1 MSLEVGIVGLP
12 NVGKSTLFSAL
23 TKVEA
28 DAENYPFC
36 TIEPNYGIVKL
47 NDSRVTRL
55 AEIINPERVI
65 PATLKVVDIAGLVKG
80 ASKGEGLGNQFLSN
94 IREVDAI
101 AHVVRCFEDNGVAHV
116 ENNHDPVGDV
126 IVVQTELILSDLE
139 QVERKIDKLHKQIK
153 GDRDLAEE
161 LHKQIK
167 GDRDLAEELSVF
179 EKIRNHLGEGNPAI
193 SADLDTDEKLIIG
206 ELNLLSMKP
215 YIYIANVSED
225 QLNEASDTEK
235 QLRKFAFQEGVEVI
249 PICAKVESELSDMDE
264 EESDYFMEELGIDGT
279 GIDQLTNSG
288 YRMLE
293 QITYFTA
300 GKNEVRAWEI
310 RKGATAPEAA
320 GKIHT
325 DFEKG
330 FIRAEVFHFD
340 DIDRL
345 GSESSVKEAGRWRL
359 EGRDYVVN
367 DGDIMHFRFNN

>member
-161 LHKQIK
+161 L
-167 GDRDLAEELSVF
+167 SVF
-179 EKIRNHLGEGNPAI
+179 EKIRDHLGEGNPAI
-193 SADLDTDEKLIIG
+193 SADLDTDENELIG

-225 QLNEASDTEK
+225 QLNEASDSEK

>member
-55 AEIINPERVI
+55 AEIINPERVV

-153 GDRDLAEE
+153 GDS
-161 LHKQIK
+161 
-167 GDRDLAEELSVF
+167 DLAEELSVF
-179 EKIRNHLGEGNPAI
+179 EKIRNHLGEGNSAI

-225 QLNEASDTEK
+225 QLKEASDSEK

>member
-55 AEIINPERVI
+55 AEIINPERVV

-161 LHKQIK
+161 L
-167 GDRDLAEELSVF
+167 SVF

-225 QLNEASDTEK
+225 QLKEASDSEK

-367 DGDIMHFRFNN
+367 DGDIMHIRFNN

>member
-55 AEIINPERVI
+55 AEIINPERVV

-116 ENNHDPVGDV
+116 ENNHDPLGDV

-139 QVERKIDKLHKQIK
+139 QVERKIDK
-153 GDRDLAEE
+153 

-225 QLNEASDTEK
+225 QLKEASDSEK

>member
-116 ENNHDPVGDV
+116 ENSHDPVGDV

-153 GDRDLAEE
+153 GD
-161 LHKQIK
+161 H
-167 GDRDLAEELSVF
+167 DLAEELSVF
-179 EKIRNHLGEGNPAI
+179 EKIRDHLGDGDPAI

-225 QLNEASDTEK
+225 QLNEASYTEK

>member
-47 NDSRVTRL
+47 NDSRVARL

-101 AHVVRCFEDNGVAHV
+101 AHVVRCFEDNSVAHV
-116 ENNHDPVGDV
+116 ENNQDPVGDV

-139 QVERKIDKLHKQIK
+139 QVERKIEK
-153 GDRDLAEE
+153 

-179 EKIRNHLGEGNPAI
+179 EKIRNHLGDGNPAI

-215 YIYIANVSED
+215 YIYIANVSEN
-225 QLNEASDTEK
+225 QLNEVSDTEK
-235 QLRKFAFQEGVEVI
+235 QLRKFAFREGVEVI

>member
-55 AEIINPERVI
+55 AEIINPERVV

-161 LHKQIK
+161 L
-167 GDRDLAEELSVF
+167 SVF

-225 QLNEASDTEK
+225 QLKEASDSEK

>member
-55 AEIINPERVI
+55 AEIINPERVV

-153 GDRDLAEE
+153 GDC
-161 LHKQIK
+161 
-167 GDRDLAEELSVF
+167 DLAEELSVF

-225 QLNEASDTEK
+225 QLKEASDSEK

-340 DIDRL
+340 DIDSL
-345 GSESSVKEAGRWRL
+345 GSETSVKEAGRWRL

>member
-55 AEIINPERVI
+55 AEIINPERVV

-139 QVERKIDKLHKQIK
+139 QVERKIDK
-153 GDRDLAEE
+153 

-249 PICAKVESELSDMDE
+249 PICAKVESELSDMDG

-330 FIRAEVFHFD
+330 FIRAEVFNFD

-345 GSESSVKEAGRWRL
+345 GSESLVKEAGRWRL

>member
-55 AEIINPERVI
+55 AEIINPERIV

-116 ENNHDPVGDV
+116 ENSHDPVGDV
-126 IVVQTELILSDLE
+126 VVVQTELILSDLE

-161 LHKQIK
+161 L
-167 GDRDLAEELSVF
+167 SVF

-193 SADLDTDEKLIIG
+193 GADLDTDEKIIVC

-225 QLNEASDTEK
+225 QLKEASDSEK

-345 GSESSVKEAGRWRL
+345 GSETSVKEAGRWRL

>member
-161 LHKQIK
+161 L
-167 GDRDLAEELSVF
+167 SVF

-193 SADLDTDEKLIIG
+193 SADLDTDENLIIG

-215 YIYIANVSED
+215 CIYIANVSEE

-359 EGRDYVVN
+359 EGREYVVN

>member
-55 AEIINPERVI
+55 AEIINPERVV

-101 AHVVRCFEDNGVAHV
+101 AHVVRCFEDNGVVHL

-139 QVERKIDKLHKQIK
+139 QVERKIGKLQKQIK
-153 GDRDLAEE
+153 GDPDLAE
-161 LHKQIK
+161 K
-167 GDRDLAEELSVF
+167 LSVF
-179 EKIRNHLGEGNPAI
+179 EKIQKHLSEGNPAI

-206 ELNLLSMKP
+206 ELNFLSMKP

-225 QLNEASDTEK
+225 QLKETSDSEK

-249 PICAKVESELSDMDE
+249 PICAKVESELSEMNE

-310 RKGATAPEAA
+310 RKGSTAPEAA

>member
-36 TIEPNYGIVKL
+36 TIDPNYGIVKL

-55 AEIINPERVI
+55 AEIINPERIV

-101 AHVVRCFEDNGVAHV
+101 AHVVRCFEDNSVAHV
-116 ENNHDPVGDV
+116 ENNHDTVGNV

-161 LHKQIK
+161 L
-167 GDRDLAEELSVF
+167 SVF

-193 SADLDTDEKLIIG
+193 SADLDADEKLIIG

-225 QLNEASDTEK
+225 QLKEASDSEK

-264 EESDYFMEELGIDGT
+264 EESDYFMEELGIDGA

>member
-23 TKVEA
+23 TKLKV

-47 NDSRVTRL
+47 NDPRVTRL
-55 AEIINPERVI
+55 AEIINPERVV

-94 IREVDAI
+94 IRQVDAI

-116 ENNHDPVGDV
+116 EKNHDPVSDV
-126 IVVQTELILSDLE
+126 IVIQTELILSDLE
-139 QVERKIDKLHKQIK
+139 QVERKISKLQKQIK
-153 GDRDLAEE
+153 GDSDLE
-161 LHKQIK
+161 
-167 GDRDLAEELSVF
+167 RELSVF
-179 EKIRNHLGEGNPAI
+179 EKIRDHLGDGDPAI
-193 SADLDTDEKLIIG
+193 NADLDTDEKLIID

-225 QLNEASDTEK
+225 QLKGASDYEK
-235 QLRKFAFQEGVEVI
+235 QLRKFSLQEGVEVI
-249 PICAKVESELSDMDE
+249 PICAKVESELSDMEE
-264 EESDYFMEELGIDGT
+264 EESDYFMEELGIDGS
-279 GIDQLTNSG
+279 GIDHLTNTG

-300 GKNEVRAWEI
+300 GKSEVRAWEI

-345 GSESSVKEAGRWRL
+345 GSETSVKESGRWRL

>member
-116 ENNHDPVGDV
+116 ENNNDPVGDV

-139 QVERKIDKLHKQIK
+139 QVERKIDK
-153 GDRDLAEE
+153 

>member
-23 TKVEA
+23 TKIRV

-47 NDSRVTRL
+47 NDPRVSRL

-65 PATLKVVDIAGLVKG
+65 PATLKVVDIAGLVRG

-116 ENNHDPVGDV
+116 EKKHDPVGDV
-126 IVVQTELILSDLE
+126 IVINTELILSDLE

-153 GDRDLAEE
+153 GNRDLTEE
-161 LHKQIK
+161 V
-167 GDRDLAEELSVF
+167 SVF
-179 EKIRNHLGEGNPAI
+179 EKIRNHLGDGNPAI
-193 SADLDTDEKLIIG
+193 SANLDTDEKLMISK
-206 ELNLLSMKP
+206 LNLLSMKP

-225 QLNEASDTEK
+225 QLNEKSDSEK
-235 QLRKFAFQEGVEVI
+235 QLRKFAFEEGVEVI
-249 PICAKVESELSDMDE
+249 PICAKVESELTEMDE
-264 EESDYFMEELGIDGT
+264 EESDYFMEELGIDGS
-279 GIDQLTNSG
+279 GIDQLTNTG
-288 YRMLE
+288 YRMLK

-300 GKNEVRAWEI
+300 GKSEVRAWEI
-310 RKGATAPEAA
+310 RKGSTAPEAA

-345 GSESSVKEAGRWRL
+345 GSESSVKDSGRWRL

-367 DGDIMHFRFNN
+367 DGDIMHFRFSN

>member
-55 AEIINPERVI
+55 AEIINPERVV

-101 AHVVRCFEDNGVAHV
+101 AHVVRCFEDNGVVHL

-139 QVERKIDKLHKQIK
+139 QVERKIGKLQKQIK
-153 GDRDLAEE
+153 GEPDLAE
-161 LHKQIK
+161 K
-167 GDRDLAEELSVF
+167 LSVF
-179 EKIRNHLGEGNPAI
+179 EKIQNHLSEGNSAI

-206 ELNLLSMKP
+206 ELNFLSMKP

-225 QLNEASDTEK
+225 QLKETSDSEK

-249 PICAKVESELSDMDE
+249 PICAKVESELSEMNE

-279 GIDQLTNSG
+279 GNDQLTNSG

-310 RKGATAPEAA
+310 RKGSTAPEAA

>member
-153 GDRDLAEE
+153 GDRDLVA
-161 LHKQIK
+161 
-167 GDRDLAEELSVF
+167 ELSVF
-179 EKIRNHLGEGNPAI
+179 EKIQNHLGEGNPAI

-225 QLNEASDTEK
+225 QLKEASDSEK

-325 DFEKG
+325 VFEKG
-330 FIRAEVFHFD
+330 FIRAEVFNFD

-367 DGDIMHFRFNN
+367 DGDIIHFRFNN

>member
-55 AEIINPERVI
+55 AEIINPERVV

-153 GDRDLAEE
+153 GDS
-161 LHKQIK
+161 
-167 GDRDLAEELSVF
+167 DLAEELSVF

-193 SADLDTDEKLIIG
+193 SEDLDTDEKLIIG
-206 ELNLLSMKP
+206 GLNLLSMKP

-225 QLNEASDTEK
+225 QLKEASDSEK

-264 EESDYFMEELGIDGT
+264 EESDYFMEELGINCT

-359 EGRDYVVN
+359 EGRDLSL
-367 DGDIMHFRFNN
+367 IHI

>member
-23 TKVEA
+23 TKVKA

-36 TIEPNYGIVKL
+36 TVEPNYGIVKL

-161 LHKQIK
+161 L
-167 GDRDLAEELSVF
+167 SVF

-225 QLNEASDTEK
+225 QLKEASDSEK

>member
-55 AEIINPERVI
+55 AEIINPERVV

-153 GDRDLAEE
+153 GDC
-161 LHKQIK
+161 
-167 GDRDLAEELSVF
+167 DLAEELSVF

>member
-55 AEIINPERVI
+55 AEIINPERVV

-139 QVERKIDKLHKQIK
+139 QVERKIDKLY
-153 GDRDLAEE
+153 
-161 LHKQIK
+161 KQIK

-225 QLNEASDTEK
+225 QLKEASDSEK

>member
-55 AEIINPERVI
+55 AEIINPERVV

-126 IVVQTELILSDLE
+126 IVVQTELIFSDLE
-139 QVERKIDKLHKQIK
+139 QVERKIDKLHKQV
-153 GDRDLAEE
+153 
-161 LHKQIK
+161 K

-225 QLNEASDTEK
+225 QLKEASDSEK

>member
-55 AEIINPERVI
+55 AEIINPERIV

-80 ASKGEGLGNQFLSN
+80 ASKGEGLGNQFLNN

-153 GDRDLAEE
+153 GD
-161 LHKQIK
+161 H
-167 GDRDLAEELSVF
+167 DLAEELSVF

-193 SADLDTDEKLIIG
+193 TADLDPDEKLMVG

-215 YIYIANVSED
+215 YVYIANVSED
-225 QLNEASDTEK
+225 QLNESSDTEK

-310 RKGATAPEAA
+310 REGATAPEAA

-359 EGRDYVVN
+359 EGRDYVVK

>member
-139 QVERKIDKLHKQIK
+139 QVERKIDKLY
-153 GDRDLAEE
+153 
-161 LHKQIK
+161 KQIK

-225 QLNEASDTEK
+225 QLKEASDSEK

>member
-55 AEIINPERVI
+55 AEIINPERVV

-161 LHKQIK
+161 L
-167 GDRDLAEELSVF
+167 SVF

-193 SADLDTDEKLIIG
+193 SADLNTDEKLIIG

-225 QLNEASDTEK
+225 QLKEASDSEK

>member
-55 AEIINPERVI
+55 AEIINPERVV

-161 LHKQIK
+161 L
-167 GDRDLAEELSVF
+167 SVF

-193 SADLDTDEKLIIG
+193 SADLETDEKLIIG

-225 QLNEASDTEK
+225 QLKEASDSEK

-249 PICAKVESELSDMDE
+249 PICAKVESELSDLDE

>member
-23 TKVEA
+23 TKVKVE
-28 DAENYPFC
+28 AENYPFC
-36 TIEPNYGIVKL
+36 TIKPNYGIVKL
-47 NDSRVTRL
+47 NDPRVARL
-55 AEIINPERVI
+55 AEIINPERVV

-80 ASKGEGLGNQFLSN
+80 ANKGEGLGNQFLSN

-101 AHVVRCFEDNGVAHV
+101 AHVVNCFEDDVLANV
-116 ENNHDPVGDV
+116 ENSHDSVDDV
-126 IVVQTELILSDLE
+126 LVVQTELILSDLE
-139 QVERKIDKLHKQIK
+139 QVERKIEKLHKQRK
-153 GDRDLAEE
+153 GGSDLSEV
-161 LHKQIK
+161 L
-167 GDRDLAEELSVF
+167 LVF
-179 EKIRNHLGEGNPAI
+179 EKIRDHLGEGNPAM
-193 SADLDTDEKLIIG
+193 SANLNTDEKLLIG

-215 YIYIANVSED
+215 YIFIANVSED
-225 QLNEASDTEK
+225 KLKDESNSEK
-235 QLRKFAFQEGVEVI
+235 KLRKFASQEDVEVI
-249 PICAKVESELSDMDE
+249 TICAKVESELSDMDD
-264 EESDYFMEELGIDGT
+264 EESDYFMEELGIETT
-279 GIDQLTNSG
+279 GIDHITSSG

-330 FIRAEVFHFD
+330 FVRAEVFHFD

-345 GSESSVKEAGRWRL
+345 GSESLVKEAGRWRL
-359 EGRDYVVN
+359 EGKEYVVN

>member
-47 NDSRVTRL
+47 NDSRVNRL
-55 AEIINPERVI
+55 AEIINPERVV

-139 QVERKIDKLHKQIK
+139 QVERKIDK
-153 GDRDLAEE
+153 

>member
-161 LHKQIK
+161 L
-167 GDRDLAEELSVF
+167 SVF

-193 SADLDTDEKLIIG
+193 RADLNTDEKLIIG

>member
-153 GDRDLAEE
+153 GDS
-161 LHKQIK
+161 
-167 GDRDLAEELSVF
+167 DLAEELSVF
-179 EKIRNHLGEGNPAI
+179 EKILNHLGEGNPAI
-193 SADLDTDEKLIIG
+193 SADLDTDEKSIIG

-215 YIYIANVSED
+215 NIYIANVSED
-225 QLNEASDTEK
+225 QLKEASDSEK

>member
-55 AEIINPERVI
+55 AEIINPERVV

-161 LHKQIK
+161 L
-167 GDRDLAEELSVF
+167 SVF
-179 EKIRNHLGEGNPAI
+179 EKIRNHLGEGNSAI

-225 QLNEASDTEK
+225 QLKEASDSEK

-249 PICAKVESELSDMDE
+249 PICAKVESELSDLDE

>member
-55 AEIINPERVI
+55 AEIINPERVV

-139 QVERKIDKLHKQIK
+139 QVERKIDKLN
-153 GDRDLAEE
+153 
-161 LHKQIK
+161 KQIK

-225 QLNEASDTEK
+225 QLKEASDSEK

>member
-36 TIEPNYGIVKL
+36 TIVPNYGIVKL

-101 AHVVRCFEDNGVAHV
+101 AHVVRCFKDNGVAHV

-161 LHKQIK
+161 L
-167 GDRDLAEELSVF
+167 SVF

-193 SADLDTDEKLIIG
+193 SVDLDTDEKLIIG

-225 QLNEASDTEK
+225 QLKEASDSEK

>member
-55 AEIINPERVI
+55 AEIINPERVV

-161 LHKQIK
+161 L
-167 GDRDLAEELSVF
+167 SVF

-225 QLNEASDTEK
+225 QLKEASDSEK

-367 DGDIMHFRFNN
+367 DGDIMHFLFNN